1 MIPLPK
7 KNNAV
12 KCSDFRTISLICHAS
27 KIMLKVLTQRIEA
40 KAKHLLGRTQFG
52 FRKGCG
58 TRDAIGVMRT
68 LCERSM
74 EHGNDVYICF
84 VDFEKAFDRVDWVK
98 MFEILEKLHIDW
110 KDRRLLQDLYTRQE
124 AVARI
129 ANGESD
135 PGIIGR
141 GVRQGCPMS
150 PLFSICAE
158 AMVTETFGDSENI
171 G

>member
-1 MIPLPK
+1 MYEEGKWSDDFTRTVMIPLPK

-12 KCSDFRTISLICHAS
+12 QCSDFRTISLICHAS
-27 KIMLKVLTQRIEA
+27 KIRLKVLTQRIEA

-84 VDFEKAFDRVDWVK
+84 VDFEKAFDRVDGVK
-98 MFEILEKLHIDW
+98 MLMILKKFTH
-110 KDRRLLQDLYTRQE
+110 
-124 AVARI
+124 
-129 ANGESD
+129 
-135 PGIIGR
+135 
-141 GVRQGCPMS
+141 
-150 PLFSICAE
+150 
-158 AMVTETFGDSENI
+158 
-171 G
+171 

>member
-1 MIPLPK
+1 MLSLGHYLLNRVDICQNMYEVGKWPDDFTRTVMIPLPK

-27 KIMLKVLTQRIEA
+27 KIMLKVLTKRIEA

-84 VDFEKAFDRVDWVK
+84 VDFEKAFDRVNWVK
-98 MFEILEKLHIDW
+98 MFEILENLHIDW
-110 KDRRLLQDLYTRQE
+110 KDRRL
-124 AVARI
+124 
-129 ANGESD
+129 
-135 PGIIGR
+135 
-141 GVRQGCPMS
+141 
-150 PLFSICAE
+150 
-158 AMVTETFGDSENI
+158 
-171 G
+171 